1 MTRFKTHTPETA
13 PEGARELL
21 KAQKDKLGFVPNLYG
36 NLAESPAALKAYLQM
51 TEIFAGS
58 SLSTAERHV
67 VWLAAAAENECHYC
81 VAAHTGMA
89 KSGRVDDVVI
99 EAIREGDPIMDDRLE
114 ALRVFTETVIRERGW
129 APEEEVEAFIA
140 AGFTKANVLEV
151 ALGVAHKTLSN
162 YVNHITGTA
171 LDKKFGQFSW
181 DGAGIP
187 DDASQA

>member
-1 MTRFKTHTPETA
+1 MPRFKTHTPETA
-13 PEGARELL
+13 PEDARDLL